1 MTRYLKLALITI
13 LILTPIGA
21 MAQRADTLGALIYE
35 LNLNKE
41 QIDQVLGF
49 LNQFAQ
55 KQSNLLTTGEAAL
68 QRREAVAQVITGI
81 PFNPGEAQEVSRQIS
96 EIEAKRIANRLELSN
111 QIFHVLTPQQQ
122 QHYVKIVQ
130 QSLEE

>member
-1 MTRYLKLALITI
+1 MTRYLKLALIGI
-13 LILTPIGA
+13 LILTPVGA
-21 MAQRADTLGALIYE
+21 MAQRADTLGALIPE
-35 LNLNKE
+35 LNLSQA

-55 KQSNLLTTGEAAL
+55 KQANLPTTGEEAL
-68 QRREAVAQVITGI
+68 QRREAVRQVITGT
-81 PFNPGEAQEVSRQIS
+81 PFNPGKAQEVSRQIS
-96 EIEAKRIANRLELSN
+96 EIAAKRIMNRLELSN

-122 QHYVKIVQ
+122 QHYAKMVQ

>member
-13 LILTPIGA
+13 LILTPVGA

-55 KQSNLLTTGEAAL
+55 KQANLPTTGEEAL
-68 QRREAVAQVITGI
+68 QRRQAVSQVIAGT
-81 PFNPGEAQEVSRQIS
+81 PFNPEKAQEVSRQIS
-96 EIEAKRIANRLELSN
+96 EIAAKRIANRLELSN

-122 QHYVKIVQ
+122 QHYAKMVQ
-130 QSLEE
+130 RSLEE